1 MRIALRNFR
10 IASLKHFDLLS
21 VDSSVSESV
30 INIALCRNANPWLF
44 NARDTLI
51 EVTLSTE
58 NPPFPLKYDR
68 SIPTATAFSY
78 FSHASRHN
86 TLASSGLFLSNTRA
100 RSPTAIAQ
108 L

>member
-51 EVTLSTE
+51 EVTIS
-58 NPPFPLKYDR
+58 PPSPFPLKYDR
-68 SIPTATAFSY
+68 SIPTAT
-78 FSHASRHN
+78 
-86 TLASSGLFLSNTRA
+86 
-100 RSPTAIAQ
+100 
-108 L
+108 